1 MKPETEMA
9 VRGVLMMDADV
20 KKENV
25 ERALDVLRGKDDG
38 GEEAIIHNVRFDDA
52 RDILKVSRRTL
63 RHYLDSG
70 YLDRVYGGG
79 RRAIGVSRESLLR
92 FTNRRTVSHKGAR
105 GAATVACG
113 KACDVP
119 GRSRTRET
127 TNERKHRR

>member
-1 MKPETEMA
+1 MKSETEMA

-20 KKENV
+20 TKESV
-25 ERALDVLRGKDDG
+25 ERVIDILRGKDDG
-38 GEEAIIHNVRFDDA
+38 SEEAIIHNVRFDDA
-52 RDILKVSRRTL
+52 RDILKISRRTL

-92 FTNRRTVSHKGAR
+92 FTNRRTVSHKGAN
-105 GAATVACG
+105 GATTVAYG

-119 GRSRTRET
+119 GRPWARET
-127 TNERKHRR
+127 TNERKRRR